1 MVLGSLRLVRAPQ
14 AAERRAEAAGGVL
27 EDRDRYVRG
36 MTDFQRISGALV
48 VLVGLVL
55 IVLPIFAW

>member
-1 MVLGSLRLVRAPQ
+1 VLGILRLVRAPR